1 MPEALKS
8 EAEPAEKETAEV
20 DFMVSFSGR
29 VIEFWNVEHEIERFM
44 WFQQV
49 LTRHVTPFIFTVNS
63 HNYRISMFN
72 VTIHVHYNC
81 QMWESSVISEIPTNP
96 TKKTYLRLEARI
108 LNTTLTNHGSAHYK
122 KIYKWKTACASTTY
136 RITSTYRKRAPYL
149 FRSSIPTRRANIYT
163 CYVGASH
170 TAAAPCQLTP

>member
-1 MPEALKS
+1 MSHVIVTGTLAQLYFRELPHWNVEFTKPLLQYNYNISLKAGLEAWGT

-20 DFMVSFSGR
+20 DSIMVTFSSR

-72 VTIHVHYNC
+72 VTIHAHYNC

-96 TKKTYLRLEARI
+96 TKKRTSDSKQEYWIQLWR
-108 LNTTLTNHGSAHYK
+108 TTAQRT
-122 KIYKWKTACASTTY
+122 
-136 RITSTYRKRAPYL
+136 
-149 FRSSIPTRRANIYT
+149 TRRFTNERLHGRVLRT
-163 CYVGASH
+163 E
-170 TAAAPCQLTP
+170 

>member
-1 MPEALKS
+1 MSLLPAHWHNCTFESFLIRMSNLQNHYYSTTIHSTTGHWKQGSKPEELKLS
-8 EAEPAEKETAEV
+8 LVT
-20 DFMVSFSGR
+20 FCSR

-49 LTRHVTPFIFTVNS
+49 LTRHVTPCIFTVNS

-81 QMWESSVISEIPTNP
+81 QMGESSVISEIPTNP

-122 KIYKWKTACASTTY
+122 KIYKWKTARTSTTY
-136 RITSTYRKRAPYL
+136 RI
-149 FRSSIPTRRANIYT
+149 
-163 CYVGASH
+163 
-170 TAAAPCQLTP
+170 